1 MRFKADELVAVQA
14 GLRELYARLDL
25 DALPMTILRFV
36 NRLVPADVSAYN
48 EIDPTR
54 RRLIGVFYPD
64 VIDAPTT
71 AAIPDWERCMHQ
83 HPLVKHF
90 QDNPNDQPRR
100 ITDFI
105 DQADFEQTDLFRLV
119 FAPLK
124 ARYQVVTAMPVPA
137 PLIAGIAQN
146 RGKRNFS
153 DRELAMLDLVR
164 PHLRQAYENACL
176 VTSLTTEVSRLR
188 HTLDRMDRG
197 IIAIDAALRV
207 LHVSPAAARFAAEH
221 IDKNALAG
229 NTLPDSLR
237 RWAPAQIAAL
247 IQNDDGPTRPRP
259 LLLDTATGRLAI
271 RLIADT
277 QPDRFVIVIQHAA
290 RLTDSQPLRGLG
302 LTAREADVL
311 FWCVEDKSRAEI
323 GALLDIS
330 ERTVQK
336 HLENLYA
343 KLDVTTRVAA
353 VTKALEWLRL

>member
-1 MRFKADELVAVQA
+1 MQS

-25 DALPMTILRFV
+25 DALPQTILRFV
-36 NRLVPADVSAYN
+36 NRLVPADISAYN

-64 VIDAPTT
+64 ETAAPTT

-83 HPLVKHF
+83 HPLVTHF
-90 QDNPNDQPRR
+90 RDNPNDSPRR
-100 ITDFI
+100 ISDFMR
-105 DQADFEQTDLFRLV
+105 QADFEQTDLYRLV
-119 FAPLK
+119 FMPLK
-124 ARYQVVTAMPVPA
+124 SRYQVVTAMPVPA
-137 PLIAGIAQN
+137 PLMAGIAQN

-153 DRELAMLDLVR
+153 DRELELLDLLR

-176 VTSLTTEVSRLR
+176 VTSLTTEVARLR

-197 IIAIDAALRV
+197 VIAIDAALRV
-207 LHVSPAAARFAAEH
+207 LQVSPAASRFLTLH
-221 IDKNALAG
+221 LGRDALAG
-229 NTLPDSLR
+229 NALPDTLR
-237 RWAPAQIAAL
+237 RWAPAQIDAL
-247 IQNDDGPTRPRP
+247 KQNQDGPTRPAP
-259 LLLDTATGRLAI
+259 LMLDTPDGRLVI

-290 RLTDSQPLRGLG
+290 QLTDPKPLLSLG

-311 FWCVEDKSRAEI
+311 FHCLDDKSRAEI
-323 GALLDIS
+323 GQRLNIS

-336 HLENLYA
+336 HLENLYN
-343 KLDVTTRVAA
+343 KLGVTTRVAA